1 MIKKRATTI
10 GFFRRQDNKK
20 AAVWEARIR
29 GFLAKK
35 YPAVRVVEK
44 KPRVLIVL
52 GGDGA
57 ILEAARKYQNDGSLI
72 LGLNLGRVGFLA
84 SCRDPK
90 KFLASIEMV
99 LAGKHRVAKRM
110 MLASRVLR
118 RGKTVFAAV
127 SLNDI
132 AIQNPLGIVELAA
145 SIEGHT
151 LQYVRGTGLLV
162 ATATGS
168 TAYNLSA
175 HGPIVMPDIKCF
187 IITELLDHNIPTPSI
202 VIKRNQEIIIKIL
215 DFRTRGLLSVAKTGE
230 PADVL
235 LVSDSDAVC
244 PLKKGDRVSVSR
256 SPRLVKFAETEKGY
270 FFKSLQEK
278 FAFR

>member
-1 MIKKRATTI
+1 MQKRLMTI
-10 GFFRRQDNKK
+10 GFFARSDNKK
-20 AAVWEARIR
+20 ARLWEARIR
-29 GFLAKK
+29 KFLAKK
-35 YPAVRVVEK
+35 YSWARIVEK
-44 KPRVLIVL
+44 NPRVLIVL

-57 ILEAARKYQNDGSLI
+57 ILEAARKYQNGGSLI

-90 KFLASIEMV
+90 KFLASIAQV

-110 MLASRVLR
+110 MLASRVIR
-118 RGKTVFAAV
+118 RGKTIFSAA
-127 SLNDI
+127 SLNDV
-132 AIQNPLGIVELAA
+132 AIQNPLGVVEIEV
-145 SIEGHT
+145 SIDGHT
-151 LQYVRGTGLLV
+151 FQYIRGTGLLV
-162 ATATGS
+162 STATGS

-187 IITELLDHNIPTPSI
+187 VITELLDHSIPTPSI
-202 VIKRNQEIIIKIL
+202 VIKRNKEIVIKIL
-215 DFRTRGLLSVAKTGE
+215 DFRTRGILSVAKTGE

-235 LVSDSDAVC
+235 LVSDSDLVC
-244 PLKKGDRVSVSR
+244 ALEKGDRVLVSR
-256 SPRLVKFAETEKGY
+256 SPRLVKFAEIEKGY

>member
-1 MIKKRATTI
+1 MKKRNITI
-10 GFFRRQDNKK
+10 GFFSRQDNKK
-20 AAVWEARIR
+20 ARLWEARIR

-35 YPAVRVVEK
+35 YPRVRVVQQ
-44 KPRVLIVL
+44 KPRILIVL

-57 ILEAARKYQNDGSLI
+57 ILEAARKYQNGSPLI

-84 SCRDPK
+84 SCRDSR
-90 KFLASIEMV
+90 KFLASIELV
-99 LAGKHRVAKRM
+99 LAGRHRVAKRM
-110 MLASRVLR
+110 MLASRVVR
-118 RGKTVFAAV
+118 RGKTVFSAS

-202 VIKRNQEIIIKIL
+202 VIKRDKEIAIKIL
-215 DFRTRGLLSVAKTGE
+215 DFRTRGLLSIAKTGE

-235 LVSDSDAVC
+235 LVSDSDVVYA
-244 PLKKGDRVSVSR
+244 LKKGDTVIVSP
-256 SPRLVKFAETEKGY
+256 SPRLVKFAEIEKGY

>member
-1 MIKKRATTI
+1 MKKQTATI
-10 GFFRRQDNKK
+10 GFFSRADNKK
-20 AAVWEARIR
+20 ARLWEKRIR
-29 GFLAKK
+29 GFLAKY
-35 YPAVRVVEK
+35 YPRVRIVEK
-44 KPRVLIVL
+44 KPRILIVL

-90 KFLASIEMV
+90 KFLASIALV
-99 LAGKHRVAKRM
+99 LAGKHSVAKRM
-110 MLASRVLR
+110 MLASRVVR
-118 RGKTVFAAV
+118 RGKTIFSAA

-151 LQYVRGTGLLV
+151 LQYVRGTGLLIS
-162 ATATGS
+162 TATGS

-202 VIKRNQEIIIKIL
+202 VIKRNKEIAIKIL
-215 DFRTRGLLSVAKTGE
+215 DFRTRGILSVAKTGE
-230 PADVL
+230 RADVL
-235 LVSDSDAVC
+235 LVSDSDLVC
-244 PLKKGDRVSVSR
+244 ALKMGDMVIVSR
-256 SPRLVKFAETEKGY
+256 SPRLVKFAEIEKGY

-278 FAFR
+278 FAF

>member
-1 MIKKRATTI
+1 MKKRNISI
-10 GFFRRQDNKK
+10 GFFSRPDNKK
-20 AAVWEARIR
+20 ALLWEARIR
-29 GFLAKK
+29 GFLAKH
-35 YPAVRVVEK
+35 YPRVRIVQQ
-44 KPRVLIVL
+44 KPRILIVL

-57 ILEAARKYQNDGSLI
+57 ILEAARKYQNGGPLI

-90 KFLASIEMV
+90 KFFASIA
-99 LAGKHRVAKRM
+99 LALAEKHRVAKRM
-110 MLASRVLR
+110 MLSSRVVR
-118 RGKTVFAAV
+118 RGKTVFSAV

-132 AIQNPLGIVELAA
+132 AIQNPLGIVELVV

-151 LQYVRGTGLLV
+151 VQYVRGTGLLIS
-162 ATATGS
+162 TATGS

-202 VIKRNQEIIIKIL
+202 VIKRNKEIAVKVL

-235 LVSDSDAVC
+235 LVSDSDVVC
-244 PLKKGDRVSVSR
+244 PLKKGDTVIASR
-256 SPRLVKFAETEKGY
+256 SPRLVKFAEIEKGY

>member
-1 MIKKRATTI
+1 MKKQITTI
-10 GFFRRQDNKK
+10 GFFSRQDNKK
-20 AAVWEARIR
+20 ARLWEARIR

-35 YPAVRVVEK
+35 YPAVRVVK
-44 KPRVLIVL
+44 TKPRVLVVL

-57 ILEAARKYQNDGSLI
+57 ILEAARKYQNGGPLI

-90 KFLASIEMV
+90 KFLTSIEHV
-99 LAGKHRVAKRM
+99 FAGKHRVAKRM
-110 MLASRVLR
+110 MLASRVVR
-118 RGKTVFAAV
+118 RGKTIFSAS

-132 AIQNPLGIVELAA
+132 AIQNPLGIVEVAVN
-145 SIEGHT
+145 IEGHT
-151 LQYVRGTGLLV
+151 VQYVRGTGLLV
-162 ATATGS
+162 STATGS

-202 VIKRNQEIIIKIL
+202 VIKRNKEIIIKIL
-215 DFRTRGLLSVAKTGE
+215 DFRMRGLLSVAKTGE
-230 PADVL
+230 RADVL
-235 LVSDSDAVC
+235 LVSDSDLVC
-244 PLKKGDRVSVSR
+244 ALKKGDMIVVSR
-256 SPRLVKFAETEKGY
+256 SPRLVKFAEIEKGY

>member
-1 MIKKRATTI
+1 MKKRNITI

-20 AAVWEARIR
+20 AHAWEARIR
-29 GFLAKK
+29 KFLAKK

-57 ILEAARKYQNDGSLI
+57 ILEAARKYQNGGPVI
-72 LGLNLGRVGFLA
+72 FGLNLGRVGFLA

-90 KFLASIEMV
+90 KFLTSIALV

-110 MLASRVLR
+110 MLASRVVR
-118 RGKTVFAAV
+118 RGKTVFSAV

-202 VIKRNQEIIIKIL
+202 VIKRNKEIAIKIL

-235 LVSDSDAVC
+235 LVSDSDVVC
-244 PLKKGDRVSVSR
+244 PLKKGDTVIVSR
-256 SPRLVKFAETEKGY
+256 SPRLVKFAEIEKGY